1 MAAPLADGAV
11 IRFRQAYH
19 PGGKTYQYAAIKAQG
34 DWFLTGG
41 EKLDPDELCR
51 RLDGE
56 NGQPSAANLEILHRG
71 GWGTQPPVTVDE
83 LQELMHS

>member
-19 PGGKTYQYAAIKAQG
+19 QGGKIYQYAAVKAQG

-41 EKLDPDELCR
+41 EKLSPDELCR

-56 NGQPSAANLEILHRG
+56 NSQPAATNFEILHRG
-71 GWGTQPPVTVDE
+71 GWGTQPPLPTDE
-83 LQELMHS
+83 LREL